1 MCIFICLYSK
11 QPGLIGKIFSKDQL
25 LVVGGSYC
33 VPAPAAGVVPV
44 VGVPVAV
51 GVGVVPPGAQGLGRG
66 CVFSCPCCWPP
77 EVGIEL
83 PAVNQVTTVV
93 MII

>member
-1 MCIFICLYSK
+1 M
-11 QPGLIGKIFSKDQL
+11 
-25 LVVGGSYC
+25 
-33 VPAPAAGVVPV
+33 

-77 EVGIEL
+77 EAGVEF
-83 PAVNQVTTVV
+83 PAVNQVTCHCCHHPLTLSLSSWFMAEAIRSI
-93 MII
+93 MIQYNFI